1 MLMDFY
7 QSFSLDFARNSTTRQ
22 ILRLLEWM
30 TRAFN
35 FKKVTGAV
43 LMVRRLST
51 EYGIVAYHASYMLW
65 RYRAAFKKFSN
76 SYLTGRVFNVRV
88 TLLCGRLA
96 TFRGEGG
103 GAARLSSIIAAIRAL
118 YERHSSSS
126 PQARACGRT
135 WK

>member
-1 MLMDFY
+1 
-7 QSFSLDFARNSTTRQ
+7 
-22 ILRLLEWM
+22 M

-103 GAARLSSIIAAIRAL
+103 GPQDSLLSSLLFGL
-118 YERHSSSS
+118 YTSDIPLPAHKHVLVAVPGSR
-126 PQARACGRT
+126 P
-135 WK
+135 